1 VNPLPIGGEEVKERK
16 NCPPPLLKEAKNRL
30 IEVVVVV

>member
-1 VNPLPIGGEEVKERK
+1 MGGEEVRERK
-16 NCPPPLLKEAKNRL
+16 NCPPPLFKEAKNRL